1 MAVLI
6 NDNGMLGLR
15 ESYSPIN
22 TNFSNHGELFVLTN
36 WLEERLKYTMF
47 SADIIG
53 KKMTFQYLEGR
64 EFAIVDKKNGLGFF
78 PPFTMVRVVFPLDE
92 FAKLKSK
99 LLSQPNIDR
108 ASLECVGL
116 IDYITQGVED
126 TILYI
131 EVEK

>member
-6 NDNGMLGLR
+6 NNNGMVGLR

-36 WLEERLKYTMF
+36 WLEERLKYTGV
-47 SADIIG
+47 STDIG

-99 LLSQPNIDR
+99 LLSQANIDR
-108 ASLECVGL
+108 VSLECVGL
-116 IDYITQGVED
+116 IDYITQGIED
-126 TILYI
+126 TTLYI
-131 EVEK
+131 EV